1 MNKKHA
7 LCVVVQCIY
16 LALAGCGGSYGGG
29 QQPPPGGGDGG
40 GGGGGAAVPEAVT
53 VELGTAVKNVLIQPN
68 TATQFA
74 FTYTMPA
81 DLFSEPYTSYGGFRM
96 KLTETMGNVQITSA
110 MVAKNGDP
118 GGFDPW
124 HLVNSVLNSDLFGRL
139 IGIERLLAAVDTSVT
154 AFVSFPGDPQVCN
167 TGLRIGPYTFTGDV
181 DSPWT
186 SDSDSERVQGETAR
200 IHVIKSGSFEVCIV
214 VSPLSI
220 PMASYLTVDAF
231 QVEALPCEDPAPA
244 DADVLGS
251 WSGKYTCTNY
261 GTGDD
266 VDLDIFLTIDKNTD
280 GSYTYTDDGGANY
293 NGHFCGDFFRFR
305 GGVAADYTESG
316 TFWLTG
322 AGTAMKESNWNSDP
336 VGFSGGD
343 CVDNLTKD

>member
-1 MNKKHA
+1 MMSKKHA
-7 LCVVVQCIY
+7 LCILVQCIY
-16 LALAGCGGSYGGG
+16 LALAGCGGSSNGGG
-29 QQPPPGGGDGG
+29 QQPPA
-40 GGGGGAAVPEAVT
+40 GGGGGAAGPEAVT
-53 VELGTAVKNVLIQPN
+53 VELGTTVKNVLIQSN
-68 TATQFA
+68 TETQFS

-96 KLTETMGNVQITSA
+96 KLTETMGNVQLTSA
-110 MVAKNGDP
+110 MVAKNGGP

-124 HLVNSVLNSDLFGRL
+124 HLVGSVLNSDLFGRL
-139 IGIERLLAAVDTSVT
+139 IGIERLLAAMDTSVT

-167 TGLRIGPYTFTGDV
+167 TGLRIGPYTFTGEV

-186 SDSDSERVQGETAR
+186 SASDSERVQGETAR

-220 PMASYLTVDAF
+220 PMDAYLTVDAF

-251 WSGKYTCTNY
+251 WSGRYTCTNY

-280 GSYTYTDDGGANY
+280 GTYTYTDDGGANY

-322 AGTAMKESNWNSDP
+322 DGTAMKESNWNSDP